1 MKAMVQHGY
10 GAPED
15 VLALADVEM
24 PIVGDQDVLVCVR
37 ASSANPWDW
46 HFIRGEPVL
55 LRPAGLGG
63 VRKPTFPVPGGDLAG
78 VVEQVG
84 GAVTA
89 FKPGDE
95 VYGFGHGAFA
105 EYIAVHHGR
114 LAPKP
119 RNLTFE
125 QAAAVPL
132 GAVTALQGLRVG
144 GIQPG
149 QHVLIVGASGGVG
162 TFAVQIAKDL
172 GAQVAGVC
180 STRNVDLVRRL
191 GAEQV
196 IDYTEQDFTAGAARY
211 ELVLQLG
218 GTYSPAAVR
227 KVLTPHGTLIQSF
240 GDGGRWFGPV
250 SNIIKAVALNP
261 IVGQTL
267 KSFTAE
273 VTGQALEEV
282 GDLIESGRITP
293 VIERKY
299 PLTDA
304 AAAVR
309 LVEQGSPAGKVIVV
323 VEPPPPRLPP

>member
-63 VRKPTFPVPGGDLAG
+63 VRKPKFPVPGGDLAG

-105 EYIAVHHGR
+105 EYIAVHQGN

-132 GAVTALQGLRVG
+132 AAVTALQGLRVG

-162 TFAVQIAKDL
+162 TFAVQIAKYL

-250 SNIIKAVALNP
+250 GNIIKAVALNP